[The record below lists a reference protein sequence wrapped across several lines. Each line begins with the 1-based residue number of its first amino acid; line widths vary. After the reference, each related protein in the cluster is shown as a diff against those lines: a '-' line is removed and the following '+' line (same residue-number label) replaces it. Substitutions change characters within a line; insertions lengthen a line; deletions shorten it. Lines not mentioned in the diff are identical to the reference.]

1 MNKFLGASLIFLLS
15 FPDAFAQESV
25 PVLAIEEK
33 TPPVEKLKEEARG
46 DDANQEIWN
55 FSLSGHDATGN
66 KKWEVSGDT
75 ASVFSDEKINL
86 SEVKATSYGPSGNFI
101 LNSKKGIFDKVGNNI
116 QLEEEVTGQ
125 SSDGTKLR
133 SDHINYKAETGEIET
148 DAFVEIEQKQ
158 MRTFGYGAK
167 TDPEQKRLELE
178 KNITVVA
185 RPSTTITCRGP
196 LVIHYKDQLA
206 VFENEV
212 RVIDPRGEITSD
224 RMEVHFDK
232 DLETIQ
238 RVVAL
243 GNVRIVQG
251 GNVTQSDRAE
261 YDVKEGKVTLSEQP
275 QVQVAPPPVLSA
287 EGGYIA
293 GVGPSDR
300 KTGGGVVPSNE

>member
-1 MNKFLGASLIFLLS
+1 MNKFLGVSLIFLLS
-15 FPDAFAQESV
+15 FPDAFAQESA
-25 PVLAIEEK
+25 PMLAVEEK
-33 TPPVEKLKEEARG
+33 TPPASSDVAVAPPNDQPVAVEKLKEEARK

-66 KKWEVSGDT
+66 KKWEIRGDT
-75 ASVFSDEKINL
+75 ASVFSDEEINL

-101 LNSKKGIFDKVGNNI
+101 LNSKKGIFDKVRNNI

-125 SSDGTKLR
+125 SSDGIKLR

-148 DAFVEIEQKQ
+148 DAFIEIEQKQ

-167 TDPEQKRLELE
+167 ANPEQKRLELE

-196 LVIHYKDQLA
+196 LAIHYKDHLA

-232 DLETIQ
+232 DLETI
-238 RVVAL
+238 RLVVAM

-275 QVQVAPPPVLSA
+275 QVQV
-287 EGGYIA
+287 
-293 GVGPSDR
+293 
-300 KTGGGVVPSNE
+300 VPSNE

>member
-1 MNKFLGASLIFLLS
+1 MNNFLRLSLIVLQS
-15 FPDAFAQESV
+15 FSNAFAQESS
-25 PVLAIEEK
+25 PADIA
-33 TPPVEKLKEEARG
+33 TPASVDQSVAVEKPSEEVHH
-46 DDANQEIWN
+46 DDADQEIWN
-55 FSLSGHDATGN
+55 FSLSGHDTTGN

-75 ASVFSDEKINL
+75 ASVFSDDKINL
-86 SEVKATSYGPSGNFI
+86 SAVKATSYSSSGNFV
-101 LNSKKGIFDKVGNNI
+101 LSSKKGVFDKIGNNI
-116 QLEEEVTGQ
+116 ELNEEVIGQ
-125 SSDGTKLR
+125 SSDGTRLR
-133 SDHINYKAETGEIET
+133 SDHINYKSETGKIET

-167 TDPEQKRLELE
+167 SDPEQKRLELE

-196 LVIHYKDQLA
+196 LEINYKDQLA
-206 VFENEV
+206 VFQNEV

-238 RVVAL
+238 RVVAM

-251 GNVTQSDRAE
+251 GNITQSDRAE

-275 QVQVAPPPVLSA
+275 QVQVAPPS
-287 EGGYIA
+287 E
-293 GVGPSDR
+293 
-300 KTGGGVVPSNE
+300 